1 MDTEVTGAPP
11 EATEAIVALHG
22 LAFAHPNDASGRNV
36 LAGLDLVLPRGG
48 FTAVV
53 GPSGVGKSTLL
64 RVVAGLVRP
73 TAGEVRLLARP
84 QPNRRPAALV
94 FQDARL
100 MPWRQAAAN
109 VAFGLEGLRL
119 DPAERRRRVLAALAL
134 VGLTAEA
141 DKWPAQLSGG
151 QRQRVGLA
159 RALAVEPDLLL
170 MDEPFS
176 ALDAITRHTLQDELL
191 RVWQETGASVLF
203 VTHDLDEAAYLA
215 DRVVV
220 LAGSPARV
228 AHEVTIDVPRP
239 RRRADLASQV
249 AGLRRALEQNFV
261 GGAGI

>member
-1 MDTEVTGAPP
+1 
-11 EATEAIVALHG
+11 
-22 LAFAHPNDASGRNV
+22 
-36 LAGLDLVLPRGG
+36 
-48 FTAVV
+48 
-53 GPSGVGKSTLL
+53 
-64 RVVAGLVRP
+64 
-73 TAGEVRLLARP
+73 
-84 QPNRRPAALV
+84 
-94 FQDARL
+94 
-100 MPWRQAAAN
+100 MPWRQVAAN

-119 DPAERRRRVLAALAL
+119 DPAERRRRVAAALAL
-134 VGLTAEA
+134 VGLAAEA

-191 RVWQETGASVLF
+191 RVWRETGASVLF

-239 RRRADLASQV
+239 RLRADLAAQV
-249 AGLRRALEQNFV
+249 AGLRRALEQNFL